1 MRSAPN
7 LLSFPSHILPDM
19 LSSTSADCDPDD
31 GQLKDDKSILSK
43 YTFGLLLAW
52 TVAVLFQAGYTF
64 RLLYLKGRL
73 KNFDLVIFYF
83 YAVIT
88 LMSK

>member
-1 MRSAPN
+1 
-7 LLSFPSHILPDM
+7 M
-19 LSSTSADCDPDD
+19 LSSTSGDCDPQD
-31 GQLKDDKSILSK
+31 GQLKDDKSFLSK
-43 YTFGLLLAW
+43 WTFGLLLAW
-52 TVAVLFQAGYTF
+52 TIAVLFQAGYTF